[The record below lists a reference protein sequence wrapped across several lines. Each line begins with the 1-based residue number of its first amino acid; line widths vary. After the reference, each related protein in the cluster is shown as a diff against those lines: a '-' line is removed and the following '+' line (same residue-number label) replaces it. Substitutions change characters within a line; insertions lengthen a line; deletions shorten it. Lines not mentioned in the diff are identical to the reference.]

1 MIRALIVEDETT
13 IRSGLVRHL
22 KWAEL
27 GVDEVRAAESAE
39 EAFSI
44 LENYR
49 PDLVLTDIRMPGMD
63 GIQMATAIR
72 ERFPDTQIAFITGY
86 TDKEYLQA
94 AISIGV
100 VGYVEK
106 PVSLEELTEIVR
118 KAVHYIQKIRHIQMA
133 TLHSLIN
140 YSQALGEREE
150 KDGWNHYVLFTIRT
164 KKHPIEHFSDMVAE
178 LTGKLGRE
186 YGFDLAEVMSDHVTS
201 LYYAILVCRMTP
213 WQKEQAGRICEDILA
228 YVGEDRSWFV
238 TSSGEYGGRE
248 NIPEAYRE
256 SIETQKHLSYKGWN
270 SYACPDEL
278 CVENRESISE
288 EQLHAFYKLL
298 MEGKR
303 EAADRFAE
311 EQTRSLIC
319 EHAVMN
325 LETRNRFYEMD
336 RAVTKVC
343 RRNGRTQEYDGGTQM
358 EFCMAFEDLLSYVKH
373 HIAFALEKDSSCCIN
388 YQIREVCDY
397 IREHLGDKDLSLTR
411 LAEVVYLTPAYLSS
425 MFSKNMNGT
434 VGQYITDCRMEK
446 AKELL
451 KNPQYRLYEV
461 AEIVGYEDAKYFSK
475 AFKKNTGTTP
485 KEYRYS
491 L

>member
-49 PDLVLTDIRMPGMD
+49 PDLVLSDIRMPGMD

-106 PVSLEELTEIVR
+106 PVSLEELTKIVR

-140 YSQALGEREE
+140 YSQALEEQEE

-186 YGFDLAEVMSDHVTS
+186 DGFDLA
-201 LYYAILVCRMTP
+201 
-213 WQKEQAGRICEDILA
+213 AG
-228 YVGEDRSWFV
+228 
-238 TSSGEYGGRE
+238 
-248 NIPEAYRE
+248 
-256 SIETQKHLSYKGWN
+256 
-270 SYACPDEL
+270 
-278 CVENRESISE
+278 
-288 EQLHAFYKLL
+288 
-298 MEGKR
+298 M
-303 EAADRFAE
+303 
-311 EQTRSLIC
+311 
-319 EHAVMN
+319 AV
-325 LETRNRFYEMD
+325 
-336 RAVTKVC
+336 
-343 RRNGRTQEYDGGTQM
+343 
-358 EFCMAFEDLLSYVKH
+358 
-373 HIAFALEKDSSCCIN
+373 
-388 YQIREVCDY
+388 
-397 IREHLGDKDLSLTR
+397 
-411 LAEVVYLTPAYLSS
+411 VVSA
-425 MFSKNMNGT
+425 
-434 VGQYITDCRMEK
+434 
-446 AKELL
+446 
-451 KNPQYRLYEV
+451 
-461 AEIVGYEDAKYFSK
+461 
-475 AFKKNTGTTP
+475 
-485 KEYRYS
+485 
-491 L
+491 

>member
-63 GIQMATAIR
+63 G
-72 ERFPDTQIAFITGY
+72 
-86 TDKEYLQA
+86 
-94 AISIGV
+94 
-100 VGYVEK
+100 
-106 PVSLEELTEIVR
+106 
-118 KAVHYIQKIRHIQMA
+118 IQMA

-228 YVGEDRSWFV
+228 YVGEDRAWFV

-343 RRNGRTQEYDGGTQM
+343 RRNGRTEEYDGGTQM

-373 HIAFALEKDSSCCIN
+373 HIDFALEKDGSCCIN

-485 KEYRYS
+485 KEYRDS

>member
-63 GIQMATAIR
+63 G
-72 ERFPDTQIAFITGY
+72 
-86 TDKEYLQA
+86 
-94 AISIGV
+94 
-100 VGYVEK
+100 
-106 PVSLEELTEIVR
+106 
-118 KAVHYIQKIRHIQMA
+118 IQMA

-343 RRNGRTQEYDGGTQM
+343 RRNGRTEEYDGGTQM

-373 HIAFALEKDSSCCIN
+373 HIDFALEKDGSCCIN

-485 KEYRYS
+485 KEYRDS

>member
-1 MIRALIVEDETT
+1 
-13 IRSGLVRHL
+13 
-22 KWAEL
+22 
-27 GVDEVRAAESAE
+27 
-39 EAFSI
+39 
-44 LENYR
+44 
-49 PDLVLTDIRMPGMD
+49 
-63 GIQMATAIR
+63 
-72 ERFPDTQIAFITGY
+72 
-86 TDKEYLQA
+86 
-94 AISIGV
+94 
-100 VGYVEK
+100 
-106 PVSLEELTEIVR
+106 
-118 KAVHYIQKIRHIQMA
+118 MA

-164 KKHPIEHFSDMVAE
+164 KKHPIGHFSDMVAE

-186 YGFDLAEVMSDHVTS
+186 YGFDLADVMSDHVTS

-228 YVGEDRSWFV
+228 YVGEDRAWFV

-303 EAADRFAE
+303 EAAERFAE

-373 HIAFALEKDSSCCIN
+373 HIAFALEKDGSCCIN

-485 KEYRYS
+485 KEYRDS

>member
-1 MIRALIVEDETT
+1 
-13 IRSGLVRHL
+13 
-22 KWAEL
+22 
-27 GVDEVRAAESAE
+27 
-39 EAFSI
+39 
-44 LENYR
+44 
-49 PDLVLTDIRMPGMD
+49 
-63 GIQMATAIR
+63 
-72 ERFPDTQIAFITGY
+72 
-86 TDKEYLQA
+86 
-94 AISIGV
+94 
-100 VGYVEK
+100 
-106 PVSLEELTEIVR
+106 
-118 KAVHYIQKIRHIQMA
+118 
-133 TLHSLIN
+133 
-140 YSQALGEREE
+140 
-150 KDGWNHYVLFTIRT
+150 
-164 KKHPIEHFSDMVAE
+164 
-178 LTGKLGRE
+178 
-186 YGFDLAEVMSDHVTS
+186 
-201 LYYAILVCRMTP
+201 MTP

-485 KEYRYS
+485 KEYRDS